1 MEIKDY
7 HITLR
12 ALEPEDLELVYRIEN
27 DSQLWSSSG
36 SSQHLSRYTV
46 RQYLEQ
52 QKSDIYQDGELRL
65 VIETDGK
72 AVGLVDLTSFCP
84 HHLRAEVG
92 IVVLSEFHRQ
102 RIASKA
108 LRQLTDYATHRLHLR
123 SLYAYVATS
132 NAPAQ
137 ALFHSLGYQSIGT
150 LQKWIEGAHSAILYQ
165 LLL

>member
-1 MEIKDY
+1 M
-7 HITLR
+7 R

-27 DSQLWSSSG
+27 DSELWPSSG

-52 QKSDIYQDGELRL
+52 QTSDIYRDGELRL

-92 IVVLSEFHRQ
+92 IVVLSEYHRHG
-102 RIASKA
+102 IASEA
-108 LRQLTDYATHRLHLR
+108 LRQLTDYATRRLHLCC
-123 SLYAYVATS
+123 LYAYVATS
-132 NAPAQ
+132 NTPAQ
-137 ALFHSLGYQSIGT
+137 ALFRSLGYQPVGT
-150 LQKWIEGAHSAILYQ
+150 LQKWIEGRHSATIFQ
-165 LLL
+165 LLLE